1 LDIFP
6 HYLTY
11 KNPRV
16 MSIQKV
22 LIGTLS
28 GVVAGVAIGLLVA
41 PEKGSDTRQK
51 IADTAE
57 NLKRKFRRLKGYT
70 DAELDDLKET
80 FENEAYGLK
89 EDVRERV
96 LKLIEASRSSYRNI
110 KAEATETAF
119 S

>member
-1 LDIFP
+1 
-6 HYLTY
+6 
-11 KNPRV
+11 

-57 NLKRKFRRLKGYT
+57 SLKKRFRRLRGQ
-70 DAELDDLKET
+70 ANSELDELRDI
-80 FENEAYGLK
+80 FEHEVDGLK
-89 EDVRERV
+89 DDVRERV
-96 LKLIEASRSSYRNI
+96 LKLIEASKKSYNHV
-110 KAEATETAF
+110 KDEAIL